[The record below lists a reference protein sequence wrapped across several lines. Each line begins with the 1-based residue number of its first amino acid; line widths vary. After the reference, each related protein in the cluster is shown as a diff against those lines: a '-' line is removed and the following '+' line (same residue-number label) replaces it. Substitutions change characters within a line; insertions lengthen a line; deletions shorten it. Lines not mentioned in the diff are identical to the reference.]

1 MVELAKD
8 GYPGPFVPIM
18 LSALAELKIV
28 RRNRDK
34 FNWSN
39 VSDTDPR
46 IELSEWL
53 KANMKGTWLSIFI
66 EK

>member
-28 RRNRDK
+28 HRNHDK
-34 FNWSN
+34 FKWSN

-46 IELSEWL
+46 IESSEWL
-53 KANMKGTWLSIFI
+53 KANMKGLWLSIFI